1 METYAVRHPDAV
13 DVSLYPLLEQGAAKL
28 CQEIYEH
35 CKFIGKSQIMEETLL
50 YIVSEDITRSEFKL
64 LSEDG
69 LVTSADSEGV
79 DKGNYFYAVVWHLAF
94 FHASRHYPTVKEL
107 YQQVAERYP
116 TLALEHKYTKKSI
129 VMKGDVLEVS
139 LAKASVGEADLYIGE
154 AYMARMRM
162 LATAFDKLLPFMC
175 KVGVHIPVR
184 WRPPVWNLA
193 SCIILAPATTSI
205 LRDEDARQTF
215 RKRFEAV
222 ATKWQCPFR
231 GYWH

>member
-1 METYAVRHPDAV
+1 MTDEQERWYREDAQENLERFWHQREELMSTPRANKTPNHCEVAANSSMETHAVRHRDAV

-50 YIVSEDITRSEFKL
+50 YIISEDITRSEFKL

-79 DKGNYFYAVVWHLAF
+79 DKGNYFYAVAWHLAI

-139 LAKASVGEADLYIGE
+139 LAKG
-154 AYMARMRM
+154 
-162 LATAFDKLLPFMC
+162 KC
-175 KVGVHIPVR
+175 
-184 WRPPVWNLA
+184 WRGRSGYTRGIHGTYANA
-193 SCIILAPATTSI
+193 CSCI
-205 LRDEDARQTF
+205 R
-215 RKRFEAV
+215 
-222 ATKWQCPFR
+222 
-231 GYWH
+231 